1 MGKIIEIKNLTK
13 SYGKS
18 RGITEL
24 NLDVEE
30 GDIFGFIGSNGA
42 GKSTTIRTILGL
54 IHADGGSAS
63 IFGRDYKA
71 ARLENLSEIG
81 YMPSEVMFY
90 PGMTVGEVIA
100 YAARLRRVDCRDE
113 AEKLCQRL
121 QLDKNKKVEE
131 LSFGNKKKVAIVC
144 AMQHKPK
151 LYIFDEP
158 TSGLDPLM
166 QKEFFTI
173 LQERHKEGAT
183 IFLSSHVLSE
193 IQHYCTKAAIIR
205 DGKVIVTDFVENLS
219 KTNVR
224 RVQIKGIGQLDNL
237 DGMTDVSTGNG
248 EITFLY
254 HGKMA
259 DLIAR
264 LGKESITDLTIME
277 PELEE
282 VFMHFYK
289 EGDKS

>member
-30 GDIFGFIGSNGA
+30 GDIFGFIGPNGA

-113 AEKLCQRL
+113 AEA
-121 QLDKNKKVEE
+121 V
-131 LSFGNKKKVAIVC
+131 
-144 AMQHKPK
+144 
-151 LYIFDEP
+151 
-158 TSGLDPLM
+158 
-166 QKEFFTI
+166 
-173 LQERHKEGAT
+173 
-183 IFLSSHVLSE
+183 SE
-193 IQHYCTKAAIIR
+193 IAAR
-205 DGKVIVTDFVENLS
+205 
-219 KTNVR
+219 
-224 RVQIKGIGQLDNL
+224 
-237 DGMTDVSTGNG
+237 
-248 EITFLY
+248 
-254 HGKMA
+254 
-259 DLIAR
+259 
-264 LGKESITDLTIME
+264 
-277 PELEE
+277 
-282 VFMHFYK
+282 
-289 EGDKS
+289 

>member
-1 MGKIIEIKNLTK
+1 M
-13 SYGKS
+13 
-18 RGITEL
+18 RQ
-24 NLDVEE
+24 
-30 GDIFGFIGSNGA
+30 
-42 GKSTTIRTILGL
+42 
-54 IHADGGSAS
+54 
-63 IFGRDYKA
+63 
-71 ARLENLSEIG
+71 
-81 YMPSEVMFY
+81 
-90 PGMTVGEVIA
+90 
-100 YAARLRRVDCRDE
+100 
-113 AEKLCQRL
+113 KLCQRL